1 MAKEKIDYTFE
12 IKNKKAQ
19 TEDFFFWDTTLFGFY
34 NVVKWLTGIDI
45 LDSINKEIKY
55 LPKNWKLK
63 TKLEKYIQSKK
74 ALKDVN
80 KVIELLEEIQ
90 SNPEI
95 NHWVLNTKRN
105 KGDFVFDINLYLNVA
120 YEWKEFVK
128 KANRKGK
135 YIEVKKQ

>member
-1 MAKEKIDYTFE
+1 MAKEKTDYTFE

-45 LDSINKEIKY
+45 LDSINKEINY
-55 LPKNWKLK
+55 LPKNWKIK
-63 TKLEKYIQSKK
+63 TKLEKYIRSKK
-74 ALKDVN
+74 ALKDAN

-95 NHWVLNTKRN
+95 NHWVLNTRRN
-105 KGDFVFDINLYLNVA
+105 KDDFVLDVNLYLNVA

>member
-1 MAKEKIDYTFE
+1 MNEKIDYTFE

-45 LDSINKEIKY
+45 LDSINKEINY
-55 LPKNWKLK
+55 LPKNWKIK
-63 TKLEKYIQSKK
+63 TKLEKYIRSKK
-74 ALKDVN
+74 ALKDAN

-95 NHWVLNTKRN
+95 NHWVLNTRRN
-105 KGDFVFDINLYLNVA
+105 KDDFVLDVNLYLNVA

>member
-63 TKLEKYIQSKK
+63 TKLERYIQNKK
-74 ALKDVN
+74 ALKDAN